1 MNLFLLLCPH
11 CAYYDDGEGSY
22 NPMGNFNDSKHFGGQ
37 FILSLVWYF
46 GVIIGINQY
55 VGVL

>member
-22 NPMGNFNDSKHFGGQ
+22 NPMGNSIDSKHFGGQ
-37 FILSLVWYF
+37 FILSLS
-46 GVIIGINQY
+46 
-55 VGVL
+55 

>member
-22 NPMGNFNDSKHFGGQ
+22 NPMGNSIDSKHFGGH
-37 FILSLVWYF
+37 SLFVLVF
-46 GVIIGINQY
+46 GVIIGMIQY